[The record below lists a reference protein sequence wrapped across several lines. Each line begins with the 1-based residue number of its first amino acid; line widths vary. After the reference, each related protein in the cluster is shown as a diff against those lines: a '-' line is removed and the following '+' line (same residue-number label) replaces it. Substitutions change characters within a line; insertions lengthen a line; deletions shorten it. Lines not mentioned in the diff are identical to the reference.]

1 MIFTRSQQVAQAAFR
16 QVSARKNQTPP
27 QKKKYLSFARA
38 FPTLIHTCGLAQA
51 TAFAL
56 AKAGEQQQQVLDD
69 LAAVMQ
75 YSGKGDEL
83 HAEAR
88 GENAITAGRYPIL
101 HYLRL
106 TRQALFAATWLKR
119 YAEALL
125 DEDKE
130 QRNSNEPD
138 QSLPGSAEEAEP
150 E

>member
-16 QVSARKNQTPP
+16 QVNERKNQTPA

-38 FPTLIHTCGLAQA
+38 FPTLIHTCGLAKA

-56 AKAGEQQQQVLDD
+56 AKAGEQQHVLDD
-69 LAAVMQ
+69 LATVMH
-75 YSGKGDEL
+75 YPGKGEEL
-83 HAEAR
+83 HAVAR
-88 GENAITAGRYPIL
+88 GENPTTAGIL
-101 HYLRL
+101 HYFRL

-130 QRNSNEPD
+130 EGNSHEPD
-138 QSLPGSAEEAEP
+138 RGLPESAEDSEP